1 MTERER
7 GTGRIRST
15 KRGTYP
21 VMVVDA
27 VVAVVTSA
35 RATRNRSSISVRV
48 DGCVDEV
55 DEVDDVDDVEGFNK
69 SEMDVYDAGW
79 VRSRLT
85 AR

>member
-27 VVAVVTSA
+27 VVVVPVITSA

-55 DEVDDVDDVEGFNK
+55 DDVDDVEGFNK
-69 SEMDVYDAGW
+69 SERDVYDAGW

>member
-1 MTERER
+1 MTECER

-21 VMVVDA
+21 V
-27 VVAVVTSA
+27 VVAVPVVTSA

-55 DEVDDVDDVEGFNK
+55 DEVDDVEGFNK
-69 SEMDVYDAGW
+69 SERDVYDAGW